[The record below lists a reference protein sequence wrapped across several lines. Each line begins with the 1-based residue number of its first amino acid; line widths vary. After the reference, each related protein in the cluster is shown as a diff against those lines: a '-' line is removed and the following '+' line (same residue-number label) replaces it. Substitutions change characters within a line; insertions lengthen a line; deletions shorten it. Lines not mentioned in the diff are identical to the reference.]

1 MCVFSCFSRTMEI
14 HLSYVL
20 GTAWISA
27 SHKKFKKPLTLKLSC
42 IFPYFSL
49 TMGIQFSYILG
60 IIWISASPRIFKKL
74 INLKCLCFPIL
85 SLYYRYP
92 LFLCFKSSCVAI
104 FLPYYGNSLFPYFGN
119 CMD

>member
-1 MCVFSCFSRTMEI
+1 MCVFSCFSGTMEI

-27 SHKKFKKPLTLKLSC
+27 PHKKFKKPLTLKSFLY
-42 IFPYFSL
+42 FPLF
-49 TMGIQFSYILG
+49 FSYNGNPIFLG
-60 IIWISASPRIFKKL
+60 IIWISASPKIFKKL

-85 SLYYRYP
+85 FLYYRNP